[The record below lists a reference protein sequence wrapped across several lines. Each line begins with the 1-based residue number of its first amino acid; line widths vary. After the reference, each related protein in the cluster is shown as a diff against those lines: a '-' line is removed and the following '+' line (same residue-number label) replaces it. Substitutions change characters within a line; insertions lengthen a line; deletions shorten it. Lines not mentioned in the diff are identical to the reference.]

1 MMTTLRR
8 SLLVA
13 ALAGTVVGCSET
25 LDAADLAALPSI
37 DGYTGWKHYETQG
50 FAPGH
55 RESFRR
61 IFVNT
66 AVEQTPAGAAFPVG
80 SIILKEI
87 YELAGTPERPAPGS
101 LRYRAIMRRPA
112 DAPHGLTL
120 DGGWLFT
127 SRNGDT
133 ERRVSTCWSSCHAQ
147 APRQGVFLDPATHR

>member
-1 MMTTLRR
+1 MITTPCR
-8 SLLVA
+8 SLL
-13 ALAGTVVGCSET
+13 LAVLVGTVAGCSET
-25 LDAADLAALPSI
+25 LDAADLAALPSVE
-37 DGYTGWKHYETQG
+37 DYPSWKHYETQG

-61 IFVNT
+61 IFVNA
-66 AVEQTPAGAAFPVG
+66 AVEHTPAGAVFPVG

-87 YELAGTPERPAPGS
+87 YELGGTPERPAPGS

-112 DAPHGLTL
+112 EAPNGLAL

-133 ERRVSTCWSSCHAQ
+133 ERRVATCWSSCHAQ
-147 APRQGVFLDPATHR
+147 APRQGVFLDPATYR